1 MSIDKWK
8 WQERKEDRKKKKD
21 EEAGLGIQG
30 QVQCKPLSLV
40 NVESGEHVNKQT
52 TAVTHSYGEMHIHT
66 EGEGGRKWRED
77 EKMTEGW
84 EERTKD
90 K

>member
-1 MSIDKWK
+1 MKK
-8 WQERKEDRKKKKD
+8 KERKKD

-40 NVESGEHVNKQT
+40 NVERGENVNKQT

-66 EGEGGRKWRED
+66 QGQGRRKRRKD
-77 EKMTEGW
+77 EKMM
-84 EERTKD
+84 ERW
-90 K
+90 